1 MLETVPQHALSD
13 DEITDCFDV
22 MQELRPHLKREQFVP
37 EVRKLETEGYR
48 LVYIKDANTVVSVA
62 GYRISHNLFMG
73 KNLYVDDLVTTEVGR
88 SKTYGALIL
97 AYLKSLAKDNNCD
110 YFHLDSGTQ
119 REQAHKFYFKQGL
132 TIASFHF
139 SEKL

>member
-1 MLETVPQHALSD
+1 MSRIVPQHADSD
-13 DEITDCFDV
+13 EEIANCFDV
-22 MQELRPHLKREQFVP
+22 MHELRPHLSREDFLP
-37 EVRKLETEGYR
+37 AIRKLQNEGYR
-48 LVYIKDANTVVSVA
+48 LAYIKDGNTVVCVA

-73 KNLYVDDLVTTEVGR
+73 KNLYVDDLVTTESGR
-88 SKTYGALIL
+88 SKTYGAVIL
-97 AYLKSLAKDNNCD
+97 SYLKSLAKDNNCE

-119 REQAHKFYFKQGL
+119 RDQAHKFYFKQGL